1 MDRRDF
7 LKAAGSSV
15 ALSQVISASVAPSP
29 VKASASGASQGRE
42 ASLQVRDG
50 ILYIDT
56 PTQTAVM
63 EKGVLTSLKSK
74 HTGEAFIREVDVASC
89 PALQLIY
96 RDGQTVS
103 VDQGKFGT
111 IQTQALSVHRAE
123 VIFHSWDA
131 DGVLNVSVEPE
142 TGDILVEPAAYSS
155 RGGVLACRWNL
166 AGLRPDLKLV
176 APFFQGVKLPLDDSL
191 IKDSHWEWPFAWE
204 AGLAILQADRGGFWV
219 HTEDNRF
226 RYKALHVGTAKDARR
241 LGFDTQAY
249 GPVDNNLSAGGLT
262 WRINVFDKDWH
273 EPAER
278 YRQWLW
284 QAYDLGPQTQK
295 FAFGRGSPTQ
305 NFALGAPSPI
315 KAEQTR
321 RAPWARDVRFAVS
334 WCPTDEAVLE
344 ALAEKL
350 DPKTVLLHIPNWRT
364 DPYDEN
370 YPAYVASD
378 KAKAFIGKGRTMG
391 FHMMPHFNSIDMDPS
406 HPAYAYVRD
415 FQYRGIER
423 QDLRGWS
430 WYQGRGL
437 GVPESNA
444 ARLTNRDKKVMIKVH
459 PGLSMWRSILGRAIL
474 DATRDLAVDVVFIDV
489 TLVTHNLH
497 NCFVEAVTP
506 TEGMHKLIHHVATLG
521 QGLAVGGEGL
531 NEITMQGQSFGQVH
545 LFKSWQQSIEGLE
558 RTGGCDLNAFL
569 FEGLCRTFG
578 YSSLGGQNADQELR
592 MRMHLEH
599 GAIPTVTIRSAREI
613 VSPNAAVRQMLDR
626 AK

>member
-1 MDRRDF
+1 
-7 LKAAGSSV
+7 V
-15 ALSQVISASVAPSP
+15 
-29 VKASASGASQGRE
+29 
-42 ASLQVRDG
+42 
-50 ILYIDT
+50 
-56 PTQTAVM
+56 
-63 EKGVLTSLKSK
+63 
-74 HTGEAFIREVDVASC
+74 
-89 PALQLIY
+89 
-96 RDGQTVS
+96 
-103 VDQGKFGT
+103 
-111 IQTQALSVHRAE
+111 
-123 VIFHSWDA
+123 
-131 DGVLNVSVEPE
+131 
-142 TGDILVEPAAYSS
+142 
-155 RGGVLACRWNL
+155 
-166 AGLRPDLKLV
+166 
-176 APFFQGVKLPLDDSL
+176 
-191 IKDSHWEWPFAWE
+191 
-204 AGLAILQADRGGFWV
+204 QADQGGFWV
-219 HTEDNRF
+219 HTQDNRY
-226 RYKALHVGTAKDARR
+226 RYKALHVGTAKDPRR

-249 GPVDNNLSAGGLT
+249 GPIDDNLSAGGLT

-278 YRQWLW
+278 YRRWLW
-284 QAYDLGPQTQK
+284 QAYDLP
-295 FAFGRGSPTQ
+295 
-305 NFALGAPSPI
+305 
-315 KAEQTR
+315 AEQAR
-321 RAPWARDVRFAVS
+321 RAPWVRDVRFAVS

-364 DPYDEN
+364 DSYDEN

-378 KAKAFIGKGRTMG
+378 KAKAFVGRGRVMG

-423 QDLRGWS
+423 HDLRGCS

-444 ARLTNRDKKVMIKVH
+444 ARLANRDKKVMIKVH

-474 DATRDLAVDVVFIDV
+474 EAARDLAVDATFIDV

-506 TEGMHKLIHHVATLG
+506 TEGMHKLIRHVATLG
-521 QGLAVGGEGL
+521 RGLVVGGEGL
-531 NEITMQGQSFGQVH
+531 NEITMQGQSFGQAH
-545 LFKSWQQSIEGLE
+545 LFKSWHQSIEGLE

-578 YSSLGGQNADQELR
+578 YANLGGQNADQELR

-626 AK
+626 AKG

>member
-7 LKAAGSSV
+7 LKVASSSV
-15 ALSQVISASVAPSP
+15 ALSGMISAVPSRAEESP
-29 VKASASGASQGRE
+29 SGTSRTQE
-42 ASLQVRDG
+42 ASIRLRDG
-50 ILYIDT
+50 ILHIDT

-63 EKGVLTSLKSK
+63 EKGVLTALKSK
-74 HTGEAFIREVDVASC
+74 QTGEVFIQGVDVASC

-96 RDGQTVS
+96 RGGEIVP
-103 VDQGKFGT
+103 VDESKFGAIET
-111 IQTQALSVHRAE
+111 HALSNHRAE

-131 DGVLNVSVEPE
+131 DGVLSVSVEPE

-166 AGLRPDLKLV
+166 AGLRSDLKLV
-176 APFFQGVKLPLDDSL
+176 APFFQGIQLPLADSL
-191 IKDSHWEWPFAWE
+191 IKDSHWEWPFSWE

-219 HTEDNRF
+219 HTQDHRY
-226 RYKALHVGTAKDARR
+226 RYKALHVGSAKDPLR

-249 GPVDNNLSAGGLT
+249 GPIDGNLSAGGLT
-262 WRINVFDKDWH
+262 WRINVFAKDWH

-284 QAYDLGPQTQK
+284 QAYGLE
-295 FAFGRGSPTQ
+295 
-305 NFALGAPSPI
+305 
-315 KAEQTR
+315 AERSR
-321 RAPWARDVRFAVS
+321 RAPWVDDVRFAVS
-334 WCPTDEAVLE
+334 WCPTDEAILD
-344 ALAEKL
+344 ALAQEL
-350 DPKTVLLHIPNWRT
+350 DPKTVLLHVPNWRT

-378 KAKAFIGKGRTMG
+378 RAKAFMGKGRALG

-423 QDLRGWS
+423 NDLRGWS

-444 ARLTNRDKKVMIKVH
+444 ARLANRDKKVMIKVH

-474 DATRDLAVDVVFIDV
+474 EATREVATDAAFIDV

-506 TEGMHKLIHHVATLG
+506 TEGMHKLIGHVAGLG
-521 QGLAVGGEGL
+521 QGLVVGGEGL
-531 NEITMQGQSFGQVH
+531 NEITMQGQSFAQVH
-545 LFKSWQQSIEGLE
+545 LFKSWHESIAGLE

-569 FEGLCRTFG
+569 FKGLCRTFG
-578 YSSLGGQNADQELR
+578 YANLGGRDADQELR

-599 GAIPTVTIRSAREI
+599 GAIPTVTIRSAKEI
-613 VSPNAAVRQMLDR
+613 LSPNRAVRQMLDR
-626 AK
+626 AKK

>member
-7 LKAAGSSV
+7 LKVAGSGM
-15 ALSQVISASVAPSP
+15 ALSGMTTASVVLSP
-29 VKASASGASQGRE
+29 GVASAGGSSSSQE

-74 HTGEAFIREVDVASC
+74 QTDEVFIQGVDLASC

-96 RDGQTVS
+96 RGDEKIS
-103 VDQGKFGT
+103 VDESKFGT
-111 IQTQALSVHRAE
+111 IETHALSPHHAE
-123 VIFHSWDA
+123 VVFHSWDA
-131 DGVLNVSVEPE
+131 DGVLNVSVEPQS
-142 TGDILVEPAAYSS
+142 GDILVEPAAYSS
-155 RGGVLACRWNL
+155 RGGVLACRWTM
-166 AGLRPDLKLV
+166 AGLRSDLKLV

-191 IKDSHWEWPFAWE
+191 MKDSHWEWPFMWE
-204 AGLAILQADRGGFWV
+204 AGLAILQADQGGFWV
-219 HTEDNRF
+219 HTQDNRY

-249 GPVDNNLSAGGLT
+249 GPIDNNLSAGGLV
-262 WRINVFDKDWH
+262 WRINVFAKDWH
-273 EPAER
+273 EPAQR
-278 YRQWLW
+278 YRQWLQ
-284 QAYDLGPQTQK
+284 QAYDLQ
-295 FAFGRGSPTQ
+295 
-305 NFALGAPSPI
+305 
-315 KAEQTR
+315 AEQAR
-321 RAPWARDVRFAVS
+321 RAPWVGGVRLAVS
-334 WCPTDEAVLE
+334 WCPTEEAVLE
-344 ALAEKL
+344 ALAKEL

-364 DPYDEN
+364 DSYDEN

-378 KAKAFIGKGRTMG
+378 KAKAFIGKGRGLG

-423 QDLRGWS
+423 NDLRGWS
-430 WYQGRGL
+430 WYKGRGL

-444 ARLTNRDKKVMIKVH
+444 SRLGNRDKKVMIKVH
-459 PGLSMWRSILGRAIL
+459 PGLSMWRSILGRAML
-474 DATRDLAVDVVFIDV
+474 DATRELAVDVAFIDV

-497 NCFVEAVTP
+497 NCLVEAATP
-506 TEGMHKLIHHVATLG
+506 TEGMRKLIHHIATLG

-569 FEGLCRTFG
+569 FAGLCRTFG

-592 MRMHLEH
+592 MRIHLEH
-599 GAIPTVTIRSAREI
+599 GAIPTITIRSAREI
-613 VSPNAAVRQMLDR
+613 VSPNAAVRQMLER
-626 AK
+626 AKG

>member
-7 LKAAGSSV
+7 LKVAGSSV
-15 ALSQVISASVAPSP
+15 ALSPVVSASVASSP
-29 VKASASGASQGRE
+29 VKASAGGASRSRE

-74 HTGEAFIREVDVASC
+74 STGEVFIRGVDVASS

-96 RDGQTVS
+96 REGDAVP
-103 VDQGKFGT
+103 VDASKFGT
-111 IQTQALSVHRAE
+111 IQTQALSDQRAE

-131 DGVLNVSVEPE
+131 DGVLNISVEPE

-155 RGGVLACRWNL
+155 RSGVLACRWNL

-191 IKDSHWEWPFAWE
+191 IKDSHWEWPFFWE
-204 AGLAILQADRGGFWV
+204 AGLAILQADQGGFWV
-219 HTEDNRF
+219 HTQDNRY
-226 RYKALHVGTAKDARR
+226 RYKALHVGTAKDAGR

-284 QAYDLGPQTQK
+284 QAYDL
-295 FAFGRGSPTQ
+295 
-305 NFALGAPSPI
+305 
-315 KAEQTR
+315 KAEQAR
-321 RAPWARDVRFAVS
+321 RIPWARDVRFAVS
-334 WCPTDEAVLE
+334 WCPTDEAILE
-344 ALAEKL
+344 ALAQKV

-370 YPAYVASD
+370 YPAYVPSD
-378 KAKAFIGKGRTMG
+378 KAKAFISKGRSMG
-391 FHMMPHFNSIDMDPS
+391 FRMMPHFNSIDMDPS

-423 QDLRGWS
+423 HDLRGWS
-430 WYQGRGL
+430 WYRGRGL

-459 PGLSMWRSILGRAIL
+459 PGLSMWRSILGRAML
-474 DATRDLAVDVVFIDV
+474 EATRDLATDVAFIDV

-506 TEGMHKLIHHVATLG
+506 TEGMNKLIHHVATLG

-545 LFKSWQQSIEGLE
+545 LFKSWQQSIGGLE

-578 YSSLGGQNADQELR
+578 YSGLGGQNADQELR

-626 AK
+626 AKG

>member
-1 MDRRDF
+1 MDRRNF
-7 LKAAGSSV
+7 LKVAGSSV
-15 ALSQVISASVAPSP
+15 ALSRVVSASAVPSP
-29 VKASASGASQGRE
+29 VKASAGGTSRSQE
-42 ASLQVRDG
+42 ASIQVRDG

-63 EKGVLTSLKSK
+63 EKGILTSLKSK
-74 HTGEAFIREVDVASC
+74 QTGEVFIRGADVASC

-96 RDGQTVS
+96 REGETVS
-103 VDQGKFGT
+103 VDGSKFGT
-111 IQTQALSVHRAE
+111 IQTQALSDHRAE

-131 DGVLNVSVEPE
+131 DGVLNVSVEPQ
-142 TGDILVEPAAYSS
+142 TGDILAEPAAYSS
-155 RGGVLACRWNL
+155 RSGVLACRWNL
-166 AGLRPDLKLV
+166 AGLRSDLKLI

-204 AGLAILQADRGGFWV
+204 AGLAILQADQGGFWV
-219 HTEDNRF
+219 HTQDNRY
-226 RYKALHVGTAKDARR
+226 RYKAMHVGTAKDARR

-249 GPVDNNLSAGGLT
+249 GPIDNNLSAGGLT
-262 WRINVFDKDWH
+262 WRINVFGKDWH

-284 QAYDLGPQTQK
+284 QAYDL
-295 FAFGRGSPTQ
+295 
-305 NFALGAPSPI
+305 
-315 KAEQTR
+315 KAEQAR
-321 RAPWARDVRFAVS
+321 RAPWVGGVRLAVS
-334 WCPTDEAVLE
+334 WCPTDEAVLD
-344 ALAEKL
+344 ALAEKR

-378 KAKAFIGKGRTMG
+378 KAKAFIGKGRTLG

-423 QDLRGWS
+423 HDLRGWS

-444 ARLTNRDKKVMIKVH
+444 ARLANRDKKVMIKVH

-474 DATRDLAVDVVFIDV
+474 EATRDLAVDTTFLDV

-506 TEGMHKLIHHVATLG
+506 TEGMHKLIQHVAALG
-521 QGLAVGGEGL
+521 QGLVVGGEGL
-531 NEITMQGQSFGQVH
+531 NEITMQGQSFGQAH
-545 LFKSWQQSIEGLE
+545 LFKSWHQSIDGLE

-569 FEGLCRTFG
+569 FDGLCRTFG
-578 YSSLGGQNADQELR
+578 YANLGGQNADQELR

-613 VSPNAAVRQMLDR
+613 VSPNTAVRQMLDR
-626 AK
+626 AKG